1 MFSITKGGVV
11 MKRFHSFLAP
21 VIREYIFYRKA
32 SDHWNNSYEMVLLL
46 FDRYC
51 LKEYAGASKLSQ
63 EMADGWCRKRSTE
76 KNNSCRTRVGAV
88 IGLIRYMRQRGKT
101 DIAIPAI
108 PRKQPETYIP
118 HAFTSDELGN
128 FFQSCD
134 NISNRS
140 APEHRSRKITIPVF
154 FRLLYSS
161 GIRTVEAR
169 LLYVNDVDLKNGIL
183 NIRYSKGNNQHF
195 IVLHD
200 TTLELMR
207 EYDTAISRIY
217 PDRTYFFPARNNKHH
232 ICKWVH
238 QNFRKLW
245 DEKNTSYATAYELRH
260 HYAIENINRWTGK
273 GLDFHAKLLYLSKSM
288 GHCNVESTKYYY
300 SLVPNLADILIKKTG
315 DSFNNI
321 IPEVKQDE
329 TIE

>member
-1 MFSITKGGVV
+1 MFSITEGGVA
-11 MKRFHSFLAP
+11 MNKFHSFLAP

-32 SDHWNNSYEMVLLL
+32 SDRWSEFSEAMLLL
-46 FDRYC
+46 LDRYC
-51 LKEYAGASKLSQ
+51 LREYANAGKLSQ
-63 EMADGWCRKRSTE
+63 EMADGWCRQRCTE
-76 KNNSCRTRVGAV
+76 KNNSCRSRTDAV
-88 IGLIRYMRQRGKT
+88 IGLIRYMKQRGKT

-108 PRKQPETYIP
+108 PPEQPRTYIP
-118 HAFTSDELGN
+118 HAFTSEELKN
-128 FFQSCD
+128 FFQACD
-134 NISNRS
+134 NISNGNT
-140 APEHRSRKITIPVF
+140 PEHRTRKITVPVF

-169 LLYVNDVDLKNGIL
+169 LLHVDDVDLKTGIL

-200 TTLELMR
+200 TMLELMR
-207 EYDTAISRIY
+207 EYDVAISRIH
-217 PDRTYFFPARNNKHH
+217 PGRTYFFPARNNKHH
-232 ICKWVH
+232 IRKWVH
-238 QNFRKLW
+238 ENFRKLW

-260 HYAIENINRWTGK
+260 HYAIENINRWTGE

-288 GHCNVESTKYYY
+288 GHSVIESTKYYY
-300 SLVPNLADILIKKTG
+300 SLVPNLAGILREKTG

-329 TIE
+329 TVE